1 MVKYCLYKTQF
12 RLNSGPVRFVGTT
25 GLDLGVFE
33 DVAEGKEIIWMVIG
47 VLERSWGGVL
57 LAFWEWGHLI
67 RGFPCTESHDWRR
80 TRRRSGRYAVVFW
93 WLERHK

>member
-1 MVKYCLYKTQF
+1 
-12 RLNSGPVRFVGTT
+12 
-25 GLDLGVFE
+25 
-33 DVAEGKEIIWMVIG
+33 
-47 VLERSWGGVL
+47 LERSWGGVL